1 MMGRVLIVR
10 VANLPTD
17 LEISRKVAAASTV
30 RAGHCCFPGSRIQ
43 EMKRPGTHI
52 LTHTHTHT
60 HTTTTTTTGTTTTT
74 RATDHCWHHLHHPH
88 HSTTTNHSIK

>member
-30 RAGHCCFPGSRIQ
+30 RAGHRCFPGSRIQ
-43 EMKRPGTHI
+43 EMKRPGTH
-52 LTHTHTHT
+52 THTHGDHT
-60 HTTTTTTTGTTTTT
+60 
-74 RATDHCWHHLHHPH
+74 ALHIPCVHPC
-88 HSTTTNHSIK
+88 S